1 MVLKRQALS
10 LKESM
15 GVELK
20 KSIGSWKVYANKLN
34 FAILLKAFKLR
45 LAWLEVQE
53 VASLL

>member
-20 KSIGSWKVYANKLN
+20 KSIGSWKVYANKLS